1 MTGSTKNRIMVSIM
15 LLLIIFC
22 NLSVIAEEPLIAVL
36 PVEEGDF
43 SWKGFGG
50 DEILNGI
57 TQLITD
63 RIVQVDGI
71 RVVERTRVVDILNEQ
86 DFANS
91 GRVDPETAAQIGRIL
106 GVDSIILATLT
117 QMEVGEKGGLSFGPV
132 SLSGVT
138 AKIVIT
144 GRVVDATTAEVK
156 ASYISQGTASE
167 ASLSVS
173 DIKGLSFGTNAF
185 WGSVLGKSIEKAV
198 EDFTENIAAEPDNL
212 RTSITQL
219 EGEIVA
225 ILGEKI
231 IINIGANDKVKE
243 RQLGNLVRMIVAEG
257 LVEPAAVPIGEVQVV
272 SVNDSSAI
280 VEILESDDQPQ
291 IGDYVYLETM
301 R

>member
-1 MTGSTKNRIMVSIM
+1 M

-173 DIKGLSFGTNAF
+173 DIEGLSFGTNAF